1 MLVPTA
7 VTSRLLVSAAIAF
20 LATIAPSHAACN
32 IIDGKA
38 YGDCAGVRIN
48 EGIKGHLTVRA
59 YTAESGIIAGA
70 NVLKGGELALSGMS
84 NGDITVHEGGR
95 LVVTGIVDGTVK
107 NLGGSVEIE
116 GMLEHLHTVGGSVLI
131 GGTVGTVSGPGP
143 ISYKKGAV
151 VGGVPLQKPTNT
163 RGKQ

>member
-1 MLVPTA
+1 MLVSTA
-7 VTSRLLVSAAIAF
+7 VKSSLLVSAAIALF
-20 LATIAPSHAACN
+20 ATIAPSHAACN
-32 IIDGKA
+32 ITDGKA
-38 YGDCAGVRIN
+38 YGDCASVRIN
-48 EGIKGHLTVRA
+48 ESIKSHLTVRS
-59 YTAESGIIAGA
+59 YTAESGIITGA

-95 LVVTGIVDGTVK
+95 LVLTGIVNGTVK

-116 GMLEHLHTVGGSVLI
+116 GTLEHLHTTGGSVLI
-131 GGTVGTVSGPGP
+131 GGTVGSVSGPGS

-151 VGGVPLQKPTNT
+151 VGGVPLQKAINT